1 MGERSGVL
9 PPFDA
14 VDLSAAM
21 EGGAASGPHPGDV
34 RLIVER
40 TRGALWL
47 LLALMIVFLIHEAD
61 AALEVPVYGLKVLHA
76 LLAIGALFLLRNSV
90 GRSLATAVAFV
101 AVTGSFV
108 LIAAGDVLMERGDAV
123 PLVAAV
129 CAMAA
134 AALFPW
140 GVLAQAA
147 CAATLATAAF
157 LFLGEANVLDGTFRS
172 IVLWAAL
179 AVSIHVAWELERH
192 RRVLRDAEVAR
203 TKSLARLEEVN
214 RLKTEFVAMVSHE
227 LRTPLNVI
235 AGYAEM
241 LGDPQFSEQNLA
253 LAGIRSANRELLD
266 LVSSAL
272 DLERLESGPD
282 VPLLRR
288 VRLALLRRDLAEELA
303 PLAQRT
309 SVELRW
315 GESEDVVFESDP
327 RKLKTIIRHLVT
339 NALKFTV
346 AGHVAIEA
354 RVEDDVLVLTVSDT
368 GIGIP
373 RDQLGTI
380 FERFRQVDAPR
391 HKGQGGVGLGLHIV
405 RSLCGQLGGRIE
417 VASEVGRGTT
427 FTITIP
433 IDARRRG

>member
-9 PPFDA
+9 PPFEA
-14 VDLSAAM
+14 VDLAAATDGAAM
-21 EGGAASGPHPGDV
+21 GGNPGDV

-40 TRGALWL
+40 TRGTLWL
-47 LLALMIVFLIHEAD
+47 LLGLMIVFLVHEVD
-61 AALEVPVYGLKVLHA
+61 VALEAPVYGLKVLHA
-76 LLAIGALFLLRNSV
+76 LLVVGALLFLRRTV
-90 GRSLATAVAFV
+90 GRSMATAVAFLS
-101 AVTGSFV
+101 VTGSFV
-108 LIAAGDVLMERGDAV
+108 LIGLGDVLMDRGEAI

-140 GVLAQAA
+140 GALAQTV
-147 CAATLATAAF
+147 CAVTLGTAA
-157 LFLGEANVLDGTFRS
+157 LALLGGADVVDGSFPW

-179 AVSIHVAWELERH
+179 AVSVHVAWELDRH
-192 RRVLRDAEVAR
+192 RGVLRDAEVAR
-203 TKSLARLEEVN
+203 TTSLARLEEVN

-235 AGYAEM
+235 EGYAEM
-241 LGDPQFSEQNLA
+241 LGDPQFSEPSLA

-266 LVSSAL
+266 LVSSTL

-282 VPLLRR
+282 LPLLRR
-288 VRLALLRRDLAEELA
+288 VHLSLLRRDLAEELA

-309 SVELRW
+309 GVDLRW
-315 GESEDVVFESDP
+315 PEPEDATFESDP

-346 AGHVAIEA
+346 VGQVAIGT
-354 RVEDDVLVLTVSDT
+354 RVEDDAFVLTVSDT

-373 RDQLGTI
+373 RDQLGRI
-380 FERFRQVDAPR
+380 FERFRQVEAPE

-405 RSLCGQLGGRIE
+405 RSLCAQLGGRIE

-427 FTITIP
+427 FTVTIP

>member
-14 VDLSAAM
+14 VDLTAATDGEAGGTSA
-21 EGGAASGPHPGDV
+21 DV

-47 LLALMIVFLIHEAD
+47 LLLLMIVFLVHEAEAL
-61 AALEVPVYGLKVLHA
+61 AAPLYGLKVLHA
-76 LLAIGALFLLRNSV
+76 LLVVGALFLLRRSV
-90 GRSLATAVAFV
+90 GRSVATAVAFV
-101 AVTGSFV
+101 SVTGTFV
-108 LIAAGDVLMERGDAV
+108 LIGAGDVLMDRAQAI

-140 GVLAQAA
+140 GALAQTA
-147 CAATLATAAF
+147 CALTLATAAF
-157 LFLGEANVLDGTFRS
+157 ALLGRDGIVEGTFPS
-172 IVLWAAL
+172 VGLWAAL
-179 AVSIHVAWELERH
+179 AVSVHVAWELDRH
-192 RRVLRDAEVAR
+192 RGVLRDAEVAR
-203 TKSLARLEEVN
+203 TTSLARLEEVN

-241 LGDPQFSEQNLA
+241 LGDPQFSDQNLA

-282 VPLLRR
+282 LPLLRK
-288 VRLALLRRDLAEELA
+288 VHLSLLRRDLAEELA

-309 SVELRW
+309 GVELRW
-315 GESEDVVFESDP
+315 PEPEDASFESDP
-327 RKLKTIIRHLVT
+327 RKLRTIIRHLVT
-339 NALKFTV
+339 NALKFTLV
-346 AGHVAIEA
+346 GHVAIGA
-354 RVEDDVLVLTVSDT
+354 RVEEDAFVLTVSDT

-373 RDQLGTI
+373 RDQLLRI
-380 FERFRQVDAPR
+380 FERFRQVDTPE

-405 RSLCGQLGGRIE
+405 RSLCRQLGGRIE

-427 FTITIP
+427 FTVTIP